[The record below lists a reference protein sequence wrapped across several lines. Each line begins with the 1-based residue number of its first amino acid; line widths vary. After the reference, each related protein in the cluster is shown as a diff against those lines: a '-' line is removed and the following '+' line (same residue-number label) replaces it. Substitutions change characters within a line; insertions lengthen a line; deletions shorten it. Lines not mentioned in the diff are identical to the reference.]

1 MENRKM
7 KKEYI
12 CPILTIL
19 KDESTVDFD
28 AMHKLYDRLIEDG
41 ISEIALLGSCG
52 EFYAQT
58 FEVCQSLV
66 EDAIK
71 YIDHRTKVLVGANRM
86 DDQLTIKFA
95 NKALE
100 LGADGILL
108 VGPYYMSCDR
118 AGIITFY
125 NKMAKA
131 IKGDIIIYN
140 YPDRTGYDVNAD
152 ILLTLLKDNSNIV
165 GIKDTVG
172 DVNHTLNTIKVVNA
186 KFPKFRVYTG
196 YDGNVIDVVKAGGQ
210 GVVGGLSNLYSHVC
224 VDLLRNYEA
233 GNDEQVAKE
242 QKTIAEA
249 SELLN
254 IVNPFMTLFKYIL
267 DQRGIPNNVV
277 ALTPS
282 SPMSDEQKQKALSIY
297 DKTI

>member
-1 MENRKM
+1 ME
-7 KKEYI
+7 KEYI
-12 CPILTIL
+12 CPILTLL
-19 KDESTVDFD
+19 KDENTVDFD
-28 AMHKLYDRLIEDG
+28 AMHKLYDRLIKDG

-58 FEVCQSLV
+58 FKVCNDLV
-66 EDAIK
+66 EDALK
-71 YIDHRTKVLVGANRM
+71 YINHRVKVLVGANRM

-95 NKALE
+95 NKALK

-108 VGPYYMSCDR
+108 VGPYYMSCDT

-131 IKGDIIIYN
+131 INGDIIIYN
-140 YPDRTGYDVNAD
+140 YPDRTGYDVNAE

-172 DVNHTLNTIKVVNA
+172 DVNHTLNTIKVVDE
-186 KFPKFRVYTG
+186 KYPEFRVYTG
-196 YDGNVIDVVKAGGQ
+196 YDSNCIKVVEAGGK
-210 GVVGGLSNLYSHVC
+210 GVVGGLSNIYSHTC
-224 VDLLRNYEA
+224 VDLLKSFEI
-233 GNDEQVAKE
+233 GDKKQITKDEK
-242 QKTIAEA
+242 KINEA

-254 IVNPFMTLFKYIL
+254 IANPFMTIFKYIL
-267 DQRGIPNNVV
+267 NQRIIPNNVV

-282 SPMSDEQKQKALSIY
+282 SPLTENQKKRALSIY
-297 DKTI
+297 DKLN